1 VGSTI
6 PLLWMGEAEA
16 RWQFYTHGGAMEQ
29 SDFSDGL
36 DEMTARSDYASFEI
50 MSFSSMGRNA
60 LR

>member
-1 VGSTI
+1 
-6 PLLWMGEAEA
+6 MGEAEA